1 MNATTKR
8 MRVFAGPNG
17 SGKSTLFKLISQ
29 QYFIGVYVNAD
40 LIEFQLANS
49 GFVNLLDFS
58 LETDLEEFET
68 FSAYSTLFQKAP
80 GQKLQLRYHNN
91 IVVREKEGAFAYE
104 AAFLADFIRHCLL
117 ARQQSFSFETV
128 MSHPSKVEYFSLAN
142 QAGYKTYLYFICT
155 EDPEINIARVK
166 NRTGKGGHDVPVEK
180 IVSRYY
186 KSIELL
192 PSVIANAYR
201 SFIFDN
207 SSVQTQLVLEFKE
220 GQLIRDFT
228 AKRPDWVNKFL
239 PFLP

>member
-1 MNATTKR
+1 MNTTVKR

-17 SGKSTLFKLISQ
+17 SGKSTLFRLISQ
-29 QYFIGVYVNAD
+29 QYSIGVYVNAD

-68 FSAYSTLFQKAP
+68 FLVNSTLLQKAP

-91 IVVREKEGAFAYE
+91 IVVREKEGTFTYE

-117 ARQQSFSFETV
+117 IRQQNFSFETV
-128 MSHPSKVEYFSLAN
+128 MSHPSKVEYFSLAI
-142 QAGYKTYLYFICT
+142 QSGYKTYLYFVCT

-192 PSVIANAYR
+192 PSVIAKAYR

-207 SSVQTQLVLEFKE
+207 STSQTQLVMEFKE
-220 GQLIRDFT
+220 GQLIRDFV
-228 AKRPDWVNKFL
+228 AKRPEWVQKYL
-239 PFLP
+239 PF